1 MGVGVTF
8 PTFSLYKTYRIQGE
22 YPKVIEK
29 ENKFKTNQKAE
40 QTELGLGH
48 RRSNWS
54 FAINLGCRNGPW
66 LESLMSKQSWS
77 EKGLKKTKKQSG
89 QQHPS
94 PQNDFF

>member
-77 EKGLKKTKKQSG
+77 EKGLKKNKNPIGTTASIPTK
-89 QQHPS
+89 
-94 PQNDFF
+94 